1 MIQLQIQAR
10 LVPTGSSIFLIGIK
24 GVFGQVTHEG
34 IPFIP
39 SSYDETRSVFI
50 VNASQIR
57 HTPVMSEG
65 ALKTAALK
73 YTSNSP
79 QYYPPGSSIPSSSN
93 MECCKCYQQE
103 VSSSFIQDKREIT
116 NIPSP
121 NTISYSTT
129 TKISTNPEPVLAND
143 RVDSG
148 AINLLLLQA
157 LAQAQQTQEKPK
169 VNPLEEK
176 IQGYYN
182 KIISIFNLDLEILRE
197 TIDLIRKANTTVL
210 PLIQNVFLP
219 LVNQAQSTSSSL
231 NLENVI
237 SNLGLVLTS
246 ATYKKVIYSKLEDF
260 KFLNIGPLS
269 FRDSTNFTVPENAIR
284 EISNMLTA
292 EFDRSGL
299 GFPIRAFFLG
309 KDAFRTLK
317 SKHSSDAIIEVKHG
331 EIVFDALT
339 PQTELTNNCEFGLT
353 LGNARNRMIIRRNT
367 QFKGGGEI
375 TGVPF
380 TEPFRLSLITGGVVD
395 LNLDLN
401 ARVHARVGKRL
412 FGKCFG
418 KMRKN
423 LPLRSVSRGKAQIGV
438 QFHASHVRIERRRF
452 QGKPLNLEYDE
463 FLAFTKGQKICLSS
477 NTSDLQ
483 IRYGEDT
490 GKRRRGEY
498 SSLASIFIKRKTQ
511 SIIEGFGRRTFN
523 INSPKILRRI
533 EKLFAERIGNE
544 IAIPLLL
551 VDENTKIVQS
561 LLVKAITIASLKAE
575 LGRDIGEL
583 AGQLTTPE
591 VPTYGGGETMMERCL
606 RHGDRLLLS
615 IRLESTYIQRERY
628 FCIVSC
634 SNSSSCHNYCIL
646 GIDSVKQDNEED
658 EEGRRRRRRRGEE
671 RPLHWTRI
679 SIHTEYRGL
688 ISYSNPV
695 SVQGLW
701 TVIQTL
707 HMISNSTMHQ
717 SEETNTNYIIN
728 SPQSCI
734 NEWHAMSDLLVRR
747 PPSPDQIIDSEG
759 EELETLIKSQL
770 REIMKTVDLDNI
782 TSKCIRNALEEELKM
797 DLCDYKPFIDKE
809 ILVILGQMD
818 PASKILDY
826 VYLGSEWN
834 ASNLDEL
841 KANGIT
847 HILNV
852 TREIDN
858 FFPAVFE
865 YRNIRVYDEE
875 STDLLKFFDETYR
888 FIHKA
893 FSRNGKVLIH
903 CKMGISRSATVTMS
917 YIMKEHEKSLEDTII
932 KVKERRDIINPNKS
946 FIKQLEVYEGILGAI
961 RNRHNRLFRSKSE
974 SSLKKQ
980 RRNSLQKANNAI
992 ENNRNSRNNRL
1003 NRQRSTKKVKA
1014 LANVFNRTDLLS
1026 RPKSW
1031 SPNERISS
1039 LLLNQEEPPEVD
1051 QGEEENGTDESLLH
1065 IDEECHCYNDIVTK
1079 ILVSSPPSS
1088 PPPSATVSSYPHNL
1102 HCGCNVELELQ
1113 VPNDDPVV
1121 LHGCSSGYIVQN
1133 LADLPIR
1140 LRQGIDKSGL
1150 TSSSLDNAPDIV
1162 ESSREYNQEELLSVK
1177 TIANMFD
1184 YKEEMNILTYLKKVE
1199 EAWND
1204 YDGVEIARLIS
1215 FRDSHVF
1222 NTKLQL
1228 EDPEGVCWS
1237 FFVKKDCL
1245 EAYRCQSL
1253 ALTSFNK
1260 LLSDTKDDNWP
1271 LPVMYTLCLDLRLF
1285 AAKADIQLQKKRRE
1299 TRKTSDEVTKRWG
1312 MLNIVNQL
1320 FKIYFKVNKLHLC
1333 KPLIRAIYQTN
1344 LRDLYPKSQQVTFKY
1359 YVGRQYMFDN
1369 KFGEAEKYLSYA
1381 FERCHIDRHMPSMDL
1396 LKKYNLLEF
1405 REVVLAVK
1413 EGNLL
1418 RLNAALEANEKI
1430 FIKFLIMNT
1439 HQIPIASFLK
1449 ALQMMRVEGIDQEE
1463 TQCIL
1468 ANLIYE
1474 GKIRGYISHV
1484 HQKLVVSKQ
1493 NAFPPLSV
1501 AVQ

>member
-1 MIQLQIQAR
+1 
-10 LVPTGSSIFLIGIK
+10 
-24 GVFGQVTHEG
+24 
-34 IPFIP
+34 
-39 SSYDETRSVFI
+39 
-50 VNASQIR
+50 
-57 HTPVMSEG
+57 
-65 ALKTAALK
+65 
-73 YTSNSP
+73 
-79 QYYPPGSSIPSSSN
+79 
-93 MECCKCYQQE
+93 
-103 VSSSFIQDKREIT
+103 
-116 NIPSP
+116 
-121 NTISYSTT
+121 
-129 TKISTNPEPVLAND
+129 
-143 RVDSG
+143 
-148 AINLLLLQA
+148 
-157 LAQAQQTQEKPK
+157 
-169 VNPLEEK
+169 
-176 IQGYYN
+176 
-182 KIISIFNLDLEILRE
+182 
-197 TIDLIRKANTTVL
+197 
-210 PLIQNVFLP
+210 
-219 LVNQAQSTSSSL
+219 
-231 NLENVI
+231 
-237 SNLGLVLTS
+237 
-246 ATYKKVIYSKLEDF
+246 
-260 KFLNIGPLS
+260 
-269 FRDSTNFTVPENAIR
+269 
-284 EISNMLTA
+284 
-292 EFDRSGL
+292 
-299 GFPIRAFFLG
+299 
-309 KDAFRTLK
+309 
-317 SKHSSDAIIEVKHG
+317 
-331 EIVFDALT
+331 
-339 PQTELTNNCEFGLT
+339 
-353 LGNARNRMIIRRNT
+353 
-367 QFKGGGEI
+367 
-375 TGVPF
+375 
-380 TEPFRLSLITGGVVD
+380 
-395 LNLDLN
+395 
-401 ARVHARVGKRL
+401 
-412 FGKCFG
+412 
-418 KMRKN
+418 
-423 LPLRSVSRGKAQIGV
+423 
-438 QFHASHVRIERRRF
+438 
-452 QGKPLNLEYDE
+452 
-463 FLAFTKGQKICLSS
+463 
-477 NTSDLQ
+477 
-483 IRYGEDT
+483 
-490 GKRRRGEY
+490 
-498 SSLASIFIKRKTQ
+498 
-511 SIIEGFGRRTFN
+511 
-523 INSPKILRRI
+523 
-533 EKLFAERIGNE
+533 
-544 IAIPLLL
+544 
-551 VDENTKIVQS
+551 
-561 LLVKAITIASLKAE
+561 
-575 LGRDIGEL
+575 
-583 AGQLTTPE
+583 
-591 VPTYGGGETMMERCL
+591 MMERCL

-658 EEGRRRRRRRGEE
+658 EEEEEEDGEE
-671 RPLHWTRI
+671 KSVLSIGLAFPFTRNTGVCLDGDGGF
-679 SIHTEYRGL
+679 SIFRHFGQHF
-688 ISYSNPV
+688 IFKPV

-974 SSLKKQ
+974 SSLKNKEEIVSKK
-980 RRNSLQKANNAI
+980 RSDSTNGSNYCNKNNSNAI

-1184 YKEEMNILTYLKKVE
+1184 YKEVMNILTYLKKVE

-1228 EDPEGVCWS
+1228 EDPEGTVDDSLDTAINELIAYHLRCCWS

-1285 AAKADIQLQKKRRE
+1285 AAKADIQLQKKGGKPGEMLEKSAELLMNCFRICALDS
-1299 TRKTSDEVTKRWG
+1299 KTSDEVTKRWG

-1381 FERCHIDRHMPSMDL
+1381 FERCHIDSSFNKRAILIYLIPVKMLLGHMPSMDL

-1430 FIKFLIMNT
+1430 FIKCGIFLILEKLKIITYRNLFKKVVLIMNT